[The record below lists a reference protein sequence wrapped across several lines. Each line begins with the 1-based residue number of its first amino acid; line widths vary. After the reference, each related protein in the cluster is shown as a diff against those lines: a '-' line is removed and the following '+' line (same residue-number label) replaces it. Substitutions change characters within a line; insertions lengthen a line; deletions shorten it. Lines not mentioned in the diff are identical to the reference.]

1 MPLYEYRCQRCDER
15 FEVLQRM
22 GASGEGLTCPKCGF
36 VGLAREASAFASGGG
51 SAERGCS
58 PRGRFT

>member
-1 MPLYEYRCQRCDER
+1 VPLYEYRCQRCDER

-22 GASGEGLTCPKCGF
+22 GSSGEGVACPKCGF
-36 VGLAREASAFASGGG
+36 VGLAREASSFASGGG
-51 SAERGCS
+51 SAERACS

>member
-1 MPLYEYRCQRCDER
+1 MPLYEYVCQDCGRR

-22 GASGEGLTCPKCGF
+22 GAGPGGVACPGCGGEK
-36 VGLAREASAFASGGG
+36 VSREASAFASRGG
-51 SAERGCS
+51 SCS

>member
-1 MPLYEYRCQRCDER
+1 MPLYEYRCERCGER

-22 GASGEGLTCPKCGF
+22 GSGPEGLVCLSCGWT
-36 VGLAREASAFASGGG
+36 GLSREASSFASAG
-51 SAERGCS
+51 GCS